1 MMACQVGN
9 LSCAQYL
16 VSKGVDP
23 TVTNKVLVFCPHLCR
38 KYCTIHAVCFLQL
51 QTTALMIACF
61 EGHIPV
67 LEWLL
72 SVGVD
77 PHASDKVRSRVTCAT
92 VLTYRTKNSLYLS
105 FSMFYTAVSLCSSQ
119 SGWSAFLY
127 ACKHGQ
133 LEALK
138 WLVSR
143 GVSPTSSTKVCCCL
157 SVNLDVELRGL
168 CVAAGE
174 HRPYH
179 RGDAMQPPCSTVAG

>member
-105 FSMFYTAVSLCSSQ
+105 FFDVLYRGFPVFLTVWLVGVSLRVQ
-119 SGWSAFLY
+119 TRPIG
-127 ACKHGQ
+127 
-133 LEALK
+133 
-138 WLVSR
+138 
-143 GVSPTSSTKVCCCL
+143 GV
-157 SVNLDVELRGL
+157 E
-168 CVAAGE
+168 
-174 HRPYH
+174 
-179 RGDAMQPPCSTVAG
+179 VAGQPRSVTNQLY

>member
-1 MMACQVGN
+1 MNLKLLIACLSYEQEGWTPLMMACQVGN

-77 PHASDKVRSRVTCAT
+77 PHASDKVRSRVKVC
-92 VLTYRTKNSLYLS
+92 YLS
-105 FSMFYTAVSLCSSQ
+105 NQEFLILVIFDVLYRGFPVFLTVWLVGVSLRVQ
-119 SGWSAFLY
+119 TRPIG
-127 ACKHGQ
+127 
-133 LEALK
+133 
-138 WLVSR
+138 
-143 GVSPTSSTKVCCCL
+143 GV
-157 SVNLDVELRGL
+157 E
-168 CVAAGE
+168 
-174 HRPYH
+174 
-179 RGDAMQPPCSTVAG
+179 VAGQSRSVTNQLY